1 MINDFLRDSC
11 SIKNTSVINDLLWS
25 FCCRMYLVALRSTS
39 LITYVSIPPL
49 LIGTCSFQILSTKE
63 KKKKGGLHGL
73 MLHGVL
79 NVLTTFLLL
88 SFALTGDQLY
98 KIFQTLTSCE
108 IWRYISSA
116 SAAPYKTSHS
126 QWQTGQ
132 NLVCKEHWD
141 FFDGKKN
148 SNICDCL
155 KSFFRRRRKYFG

>member
-25 FCCRMYLVALRSTS
+25 FCCRMYLSSEKYQFNNLCFHPS
-39 LITYVSIPPL
+39 PL
-49 LIGTCSFQILSTKE
+49 DRNLLFSDSVHQG
-63 KKKKGGLHGL
+63 KKRGGGLHGL

-141 FFDGKKN
+141 FFDGKK
-148 SNICDCL
+148 IQI
-155 KSFFRRRRKYFG
+155 FVIA